1 MDNDPAFEFGMTR
14 SDLQTLVEEALA
26 QASAAGA
33 GQAEA
38 AASLGTGLS
47 VMVRRGEV
55 ETLEYQRDRGFSLT
69 VYFGPKKGSASTSDL
84 TPRAIRETVEKA
96 CSIARFT
103 AEDPLSGLADP
114 ALMPEEVPDLDLDHP
129 WTLSPDEA
137 IRIAAECEAAG
148 LGFDSRITN
157 SEGGTLNS
165 HRGLRVYGNSH
176 GFIGGYSSSSHGVS
190 CVLVAEGDDGSM
202 ERDYWYTSSRDPA
215 RLDPVPEV
223 GRRAA
228 ERAVARLGARRL
240 GTRDAPVLFPAELAR
255 GLIGHFVSAIRG
267 TAQYRRASFLLDAV
281 GQQVF
286 PEGLNIDERPHI
298 PAAMASVPFDSEG
311 VVTRDRALVADGRL
325 ESYVLGSYSARR
337 LGLTSTGNAGGIHNL
352 IVGPG
357 AGKLTD
363 LMAEM
368 GTGFL
373 VSELIGQGV
382 NTVTGDYS
390 RGAAGFWVENGEI
403 QYPVSEVTIAG
414 TLPSMLAGIAR
425 VGDDV
430 DTRGAVRTGSMLIDN
445 MKIAGD

>member
-1 MDNDPAFEFGMTR
+1 LENDPAFEFGMSR
-14 SDLQTLVEEALA
+14 SDLQALVGDALA
-26 QASAAGA
+26 QAAAGGA

-47 VMVRRGEV
+47 VVVRRGEV

-84 TPRAIRETVEKA
+84 TPRSISETVAKA

-114 ALMPEEVPDLDLDHP
+114 DLMPSEVPDLSLDHP
-129 WTLSPDEA
+129 WPLSPDDA

-148 LGFDSRITN
+148 MDFDPRITN
-157 SEGGTLNS
+157 SEGGSLNS

-176 GFIGGYSSSSHGVS
+176 GFVGGYSSSNHSVS
-190 CVLVAEGDDGSM
+190 CVLVAAGEDGSM
-202 ERDYWYTSSRDPA
+202 ERDYWYTASRDPA
-215 RLDPVPEV
+215 GLDPVPEV

-228 ERAVARLGARRL
+228 ERAVARLGARKL
-240 GTRDAPVLFPAELAR
+240 STRDAPVLFPAELAR
-255 GLIGHFVSAIRG
+255 GLVGNFVSAIGG
-267 TAQYRRASFLLDAV
+267 TAQYRRASFLLDAI

-286 PEGLNIDERPHI
+286 PAGLSIDERPHLK
-298 PAAMASVPFDSEG
+298 AAMASVPFDSEG
-311 VVTRDRALVADGRL
+311 VATRDRALVADGKLR
-325 ESYVLGSYSARR
+325 SYVLSSYSARR
-337 LGLTSTGNAGGIHNL
+337 LGLKSTGNAGGVHNL

-357 AGKLTD
+357 SGQLGD

-368 GTGFL
+368 GSGFL
-373 VSELIGQGV
+373 VNELIGQGV

-414 TLPSMLAGIAR
+414 NLKSMLSGIAR
-425 VGDDV
+425 VGADV
-430 DTRGAVRTGSMLIDN
+430 DTRGAVRTGSILVDK